1 MLELSIAKEFSDAP
15 GPRSREE
22 GDFSGELFL
31 ETLLRPRFEEAL
43 RGNTKLLVDLD
54 GAEGYATSF
63 LESAFGGLARLY
75 DADIVLRTLQLK
87 SDDEPHLPD
96 EIKRYI
102 LDARPAHK

>member
-1 MLELSIAKEFSDAP
+1 MLELSIAREFSDAP

-31 ETLLRPRFEEAL
+31 DELLRPRFEEAL
-43 RGNTKLLVDLD
+43 RGNSKLLVDLD

-63 LESAFGGLARLY
+63 LEGAFGGLARLY

-87 SDDEPHLPD
+87 SDDEPHLPA
-96 EIKRYI
+96 EIKQYI
-102 LDARPAHK
+102 LDAGAARK